1 MARLWF
7 ESNKELLMLKR
18 IVTRARH
25 VYLVE
30 GSLQRLHE
38 IRSDWFGRTVR
49 PVSPGIPTKVQ

>member
-7 ESNKELLMLKR
+7 ESNMELLTLKR

-38 IRSDWFGRTVR
+38 IRSDRFGRTVR
-49 PVSPGIPTKVQ
+49 PVSPSSPMKVQ